1 MDQTAVGDRAGLGIT
16 TVLTEIFLLEFSD
29 KGMPKVSYMKAA
41 ELFVVVSFGFI
52 FLALVETAIVYKA
65 TFWSVLKEDKRELE
79 KDSHVEKVIR
89 YTIQTQE
96 LNRNRR
102 TLLSQNSPRRLN
114 TSSRGA
120 YNALPG

>member
-52 FLALVETAIVYKA
+52 FFALVESAIVYKA
-65 TFWSVLKEDKRELE
+65 TFWSALKEDKRELE
-79 KDSHVEKVIR
+79 KAEHVEKVILFSEVPEVETTR
-89 YTIQTQE
+89 VGLYCV
-96 LNRNRR
+96 
-102 TLLSQNSPRRLN
+102 
-114 TSSRGA
+114 
-120 YNALPG
+120 